1 MAILALTELSERS
14 TLDEEVDML
23 LELAFTAV
31 SAASTL
37 DEELER
43 LTLDT

>member
-1 MAILALTELSERS
+1 MLALTELSERS
-14 TLDEEVDML
+14 TLDEEVEML
-23 LELAFTAV
+23 LELAFTVASAV
-31 SAASTL
+31 STL